1 MQDLNDKLLEFIDKT
16 PNAYCCVENI
26 KKILIKNGFEE
37 LYEEYT
43 WDNLKVN
50 GKYFVSRN
58 DSALIA
64 FKMSNKN
71 LETGFNITA
80 VHDDSP
86 SFQIKPN
93 PEIFDNGYL
102 KLNISGYGGM
112 LNYSWLDRPLSL
124 AGRVIVLDKGIYK
137 SHILNIDK
145 DLLII
150 PSQAIHINREVNS
163 KNELNHQKD
172 MLPIMSLSSNL
183 KLEDIIKSTLTK
195 TGKSFDKICDYD
207 LYLYNRDKSRKIGL
221 NEEFISAPR
230 LDDLANLLPALY
242 SFINTK
248 NNNSF
253 NIFCTFNNEETGSL
267 TKQGADSTFLIDTL
281 TRIAKAADID
291 LLPAINNSIL
301 VSADS
306 AHALHPNAPW
316 KNDPTNKVYLN
327 KGIVIKHH
335 INYTTDALTSSLFKG
350 ICESATVPYQD
361 YACRSDMK
369 CGSTIGGINQR
380 HVAVDSLD
388 IGLPQLAMHS
398 ANELIGSEDTLYMY
412 KALSEFYQTTFIK
425 EKNMVKIRKNL

>member
-1 MQDLNDKLLEFIDKT
+1 M
-16 PNAYCCVENI
+16 
-26 KKILIKNGFEE
+26 
-37 LYEEYT
+37 
-43 WDNLKVN
+43 
-50 GKYFVSRN
+50 
-58 DSALIA
+58 
-64 FKMSNKN
+64 
-71 LETGFNITA
+71 
-80 VHDDSP
+80 
-86 SFQIKPN
+86 
-93 PEIFDNGYL
+93 
-102 KLNISGYGGM
+102 
-112 LNYSWLDRPLSL
+112 
-124 AGRVIVLDKGIYK
+124 
-137 SHILNIDK
+137 
-145 DLLII
+145 
-150 PSQAIHINREVNS
+150 
-163 KNELNHQKD
+163 
-172 MLPIMSLSSNL
+172 
-183 KLEDIIKSTLTK
+183 
-195 TGKSFDKICDYD
+195 
-207 LYLYNRDKSRKIGL
+207 
-221 NEEFISAPR
+221 
-230 LDDLANLLPALY
+230 
-242 SFINTK
+242 
-248 NNNSF
+248 
-253 NIFCTFNNEETGSL
+253 
-267 TKQGADSTFLIDTL
+267 

-327 KGIVIKHH
+327 KGIAIKHH